1 MSNLNINDVGKN
13 ESGPGVAQQLC
24 KGLPRNDPGFY
35 SRWGRCKNRASCP
48 SQGTV
53 NGGAVSK

>member
-13 ESGPGVAQQLC
+13 ESGSGVAQRLC
-24 KGLPRNDPGFY
+24 KRLPRNDPGFD
-35 SRWGRCKNRASCP
+35 SRWGRCKNRASRP